1 MGLNDFVLTHRRVS
15 DQLKDLIRACFLQ
28 GDLQLGD
35 RLPGESEIAAQLKVS
50 RGTVREAFKDMEA
63 EGFVEKRRG
72 VAGGRFIAKP
82 DLSKLDVLLSNYCR
96 FGTITPDEVADFRH
110 VLEPALLA
118 TAAARRTET
127 DLEALRLNVAETEL
141 YLEAG
146 HSPVSHSIVFQ
157 RLIAAACHNNLLT
170 LVVNVFLKLLED
182 LAKSSSITLEESAKD
197 LEYHKVCYEFIL
209 HRDAG
214 RAGLPPT
221 EYSDMFSRIAAQEKF
236 RRFAE
241 PRDLESVG

>member
-1 MGLNDFVLTHRRVS
+1 MGFGDFVLTHKRVS
-15 DQLKDLIRACFLQ
+15 DQVKDLIKACFLQ
-28 GDLQLGD
+28 GDLKLGD

-72 VAGGRFIAKP
+72 IAGGRFITKP
-82 DLSKLDVLLSNYCR
+82 DLSKLDILLSNYCR
-96 FGTITPDEVADFRH
+96 FGTIASDEVADFRQ

-118 TAAARRTET
+118 AAAARRTEK
-127 DLEALRLNVAETEL
+127 DLEALRVNLAEAEL
-141 YLEAG
+141 LLDAG
-146 HSPVSHSIVFQ
+146 HSSVSQSITFH

-170 LVVNVFLKLLED
+170 LVVNAFLKLVED
-182 LAKSSSITLEESAKD
+182 LAKSSFITLKESAKD

-209 HRDAG
+209 HGDAG

-221 EYSDMFSRIAAQEKF
+221 GYPDMFSRIAAQEKF